1 MKLIFYSLIEQLN
14 ASVFVLL
21 LMLIGFYYVVF
32 KVAEWLGK
40 SEERESN
47 TTKTLNKL
55 EAKIDILPELKGKIE
70 LIYNSTLPA
79 NKKMIESHSPIPLTK
94 IGKEVAQKIKAED
107 IIDKGYI
114 NIKDTIK
121 ANHTDIFNQNAYDI
135 QEIIFT
141 YFSDRIETHL
151 KADKLN
157 SIKTEAYNRGVIVED
172 LYKIL
177 AVIFRDKLLRELKKP
192 VSDIDK
198 YDPNKSQ

>member
-40 SEERESN
+40 SKERESN

-55 EAKIDILPELKGKIE
+55 EEKIDILPELKGKIE

-79 NKKMIESHSPIPLTK
+79 NKRMTESHSPIALTK

-107 IIDKGYI
+107 IIDKTYI
-114 NIKDTIK
+114 NIKDTIE
-121 ANHTDIFNQNAYDI
+121 AHHTDIFNQNAYDI

-198 YDPNKSQ
+198 HDPNKFQ